1 MKLNRP
7 VCSFCGAKEGECDI
21 LLYAENDK
29 TFICDQCVRVITAL
43 SKANPKA
50 KRLLYPLKQG
60 KK

>member
-29 TFICDQCVRVITAL
+29 TFICDQCVSWCSLETL
-43 SKANPKA
+43 
-50 KRLLYPLKQG
+50 
-60 KK
+60 